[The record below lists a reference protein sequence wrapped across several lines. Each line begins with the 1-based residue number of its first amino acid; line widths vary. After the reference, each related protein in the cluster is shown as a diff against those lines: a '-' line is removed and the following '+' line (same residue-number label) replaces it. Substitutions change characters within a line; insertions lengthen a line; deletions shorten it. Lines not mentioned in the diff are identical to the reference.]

1 MEDDQ
6 FIYLLA
12 NPYHI
17 KRNKEKI
24 KNNHINEIFSYLKQ
38 KFKKYSVNDTYKQSI
53 ITKLEN
59 VLFEYTV
66 QSTIDDIIEKVEWNL
81 LNNI

>member
-24 KNNHINEIFSYLKQ
+24 KNNYINEIFSYLKQ